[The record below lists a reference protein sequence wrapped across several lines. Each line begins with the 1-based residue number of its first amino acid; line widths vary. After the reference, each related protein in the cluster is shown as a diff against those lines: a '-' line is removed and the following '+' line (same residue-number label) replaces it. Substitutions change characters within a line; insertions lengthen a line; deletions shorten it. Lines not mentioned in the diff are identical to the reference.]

1 MGREQEYLG
10 EQDVANIIGVSVQT
24 LRNDRCS
31 KRRIP
36 YVKFGR
42 SVRYRYSDVI
52 AFMEAHK
59 IKTRAA

>member
-1 MGREQEYLG
+1 MGTEKEYLD
-10 EQDVANIIGVSVQT
+10 ERDVANMIGISVQT

-59 IKTRAA
+59 IPTAA